1 MTRPRSGRGHD
12 STGFP
17 QNGFLWFHLLHIVT
31 RFHTR
36 SVAMYKSVLLAATAA
51 TASAFTAPT
60 LPAAGIRT
68 RKLPFPF

>member
-1 MTRPRSGRGHD
+1 
-12 STGFP
+12 
-17 QNGFLWFHLLHIVT
+17 
-31 RFHTR
+31 
-36 SVAMYKSVLLAATAA
+36 MYKSVLLAATAA